1 MQVAE
6 PVLTLFVHQVRPL
19 SLPASA
25 LSPMKHAQRS
35 WRAEQVGES
44 GKQAVVMRHD
54 LHACNN
60 NQRNIPSSWTE
71 KLGACDRLPEQL
83 GLRCLSLSS
92 AWMQAWSLRLLWTG

>member
-19 SLPASA
+19 SLPAPA
-25 LSPMKHAQRS
+25 LSPMKRAQQS

-44 GKQAVVMRHD
+44 GKQAVVMLHH
-54 LHACNN
+54 LHACIN
-60 NQRNIPSSWTE
+60 NQCNISSSWTE
-71 KLGACDRLPEQL
+71 MLGVCDRLPEQL

-92 AWMQAWSLRLLWTG
+92 AWMQAWSSRLLWTG